1 MTPKR
6 SLNPTRYPLSSTTAT
21 FPGSVNS
28 ASMNGQ
34 NVQGMGGG
42 GKRLSI
48 DPYANKGQA
57 EKYNDVSPL
66 EDEPPLSKEP
76 PLSDGQEG
84 PPLSDR
90 QEGPPLSNGQEGPP
104 LSNGQEG
111 PPLSN
116 EQKGPPLSNEQEWSS
131 EISLSPL
138 DSDFGDAGGMNEV
151 SQCGPDALTR
161 TDRSGAGDAGDINE
175 VSQCGPDVQEG
186 RPREGQSGCCII
198 L

>member
-90 QEGPPLSNGQEGPP
+90 QEGPPLSNEQEGPP
-104 LSNGQEG
+104 LSNEQKG

-186 RPREGQSGCCII
+186 RPREGQSGCCVI

>member
-104 LSNGQEG
+104 LSN
-111 PPLSN
+111 